1 MKYQKQFG
9 PWQLEY
15 MPTDGGRISRL
26 KYGDIDLLTVEPEN
40 FTPPKEDYGLYE
52 TRPVYGYDD
61 CFPSVDACVY
71 PGKDWEVPDH
81 GEICWFAWQVEKE
94 SNRLI
99 FTTKSKMIPLIFK
112 RILSFD
118 KKELT
123 WDFEVIN
130 DGKEHLP
137 FQHVMHPLMPL
148 SEITDIR
155 LPLFNKVF
163 DEIDQQKLDLTS
175 PDAVSKFLFSQP
187 PGSANM
193 LFLQDIETG
202 EMGWTYKNGL
212 EIKVFFQADKFPSIG
227 IWWNHSGYPD
237 ENGCRRNE
245 CAFEPI
251 PGFNSILADAYKQ
264 KKCLFVKPG
273 ERFSWQI
280 LWKLEKV

>member
-1 MKYQKQFG
+1 MKKVAHFG
-9 PWQLEY
+9 HWTIVYSPE
-15 MPTDGGRISRL
+15 DGARL
-26 KYGDIDLLTVEPEN
+26 DRLAYDDYDLLTVMPRS
-40 FTPPKEDYGLYE
+40 FHPPDNDYGLYE

-61 CFPSVDACVY
+61 CFPSVETCVY
-71 PGKDWEVPDH
+71 PGMDWKIPDH
-81 GEICWFAWQVEKE
+81 GEICWLPWQVKKE
-94 SNRLI
+94 SNRLV
-99 FTTKSKMIPLIFK
+99 FTTRSKTIPLVFK
-112 RILSFD
+112 RILYFD
-118 KKELT
+118 GQELV
-123 WDFEVIN
+123 WEFEVIN

-163 DEIDQQKLDLTS
+163 DEIDQQKLDLAD

-187 PGSANM
+187 SGSANM
-193 LFLQDIETG
+193 LFLQDIKTG

-237 ENGCRRNE
+237 ENGRRRNE

-273 ERFSWQI
+273 ECFSWQI
-280 LWKLEKV
+280 LWRLEKV